1 MKRNSAITFFVM
13 AGLIMLGGALAQA
26 QEVRAKVP
34 FDFIVRDQV
43 LPAGSYRMFLE
54 RSPNSNSFLRIEN
67 EDRNTMAVSIASADG
82 NGSPTDSKLV
92 FTNYGNQYFLHEV
105 LCPSASITVELPTSK
120 LEGWAGTREVQL
132 QNSGQ
137 AVDVLK

>member
-1 MKRNSAITFFVM
+1 MKRISAITFFAM
-13 AGLIMLGGALAQA
+13 AGLIMLGSALARA

-43 LPAGSYRMFLE
+43 LPAGTYRIFLE

-82 NGSPTDSKLV
+82 NGSLNDSKLV
-92 FTNYGNQYFLHEV
+92 FTNYGDQYFLHEV
-105 LCPSASITVELPTSK
+105 LCPAASITVELPTSK

-132 QNSGQ
+132 QNSGR
-137 AVDVLK
+137 AVDALK